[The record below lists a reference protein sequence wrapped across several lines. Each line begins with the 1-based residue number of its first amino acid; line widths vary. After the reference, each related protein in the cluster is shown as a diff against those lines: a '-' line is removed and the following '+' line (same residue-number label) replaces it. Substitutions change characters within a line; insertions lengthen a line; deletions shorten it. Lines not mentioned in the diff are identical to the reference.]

1 MSWGPL
7 SGEKVEEEV
16 SLRRKEHVPA
26 MRFEGM
32 NAVVTGGGRGIGA
45 LISMA
50 LAREGADVVVCYNKS
65 EAGAKEVATEI
76 SSLGRRSLPT
86 KLDITNWAEVKTVAE
101 RIWREFG
108 PIDVLVNNAGETAN
122 KQMSWR
128 DITEEAIEQTLA
140 VDLKGP
146 LYMIHEFGRRMYE
159 AKSGT
164 IVNVGSHVI
173 VLGSPRAPQYAAA
186 KSALIGLSKS
196 YALAF
201 APWVRINTACPGYVE
216 TEMLKKRQ
224 DWTLERRKY
233 VLDHTPL
240 KRITKPE
247 EVVPL
252 VLFLA
257 SDDSMNM
264 TGNIIVA
271 DGGYTMPGA

>member
-1 MSWGPL
+1 MSWGSLP
-7 SGEKVEEEV
+7 GEKVEGET
-16 SLRRKEHVPA
+16 SLRLKEHRPG

-32 NAVVTGGGRGIGA
+32 KALVTGGGKGIGA
-45 LISMA
+45 LISLA

-65 EAGAKEVATEI
+65 GEGARQTVDQI
-76 SSLGRRSLPT
+76 SSLGRRSIPE
-86 KLDITNWAEVKTVAE
+86 KLDVTSWAEVKEMAAKV
-101 RIWREFG
+101 WREFG
-108 PIDVLVNNAGETAN
+108 SIDVIVNNAGETAS

-128 DITEEAIEQTLA
+128 DITEDAIEHILA
-140 VDLKGP
+140 VDVKGP
-146 LYMIHEFGRRMYE
+146 LYMMQEFGKRMYE

-224 DWTLERRKY
+224 DWTPERRKH

-240 KRITKPE
+240 KRIAKPE

-252 VLFLA
+252 ILFLA